1 MDSEMENGV
10 VLKGYHKKLKTMK
23 KKYFVLYNETP
34 HGASRLEY
42 FDSEKKFAQRTE
54 PKRVIHLKNCF
65 NINRRF
71 DTKLKFVVVLSTRE
85 GGFGIVFD
93 SENDLR
99 KWLDQ
104 LLCLQRDN
112 ANITDQ
118 VNSSYDHVW
127 QVTIQKKGIS
137 EKAGI
142 IGSYHCCLTSKSLTF
157 LCIEP
162 NKPQSGANRTPKVEI
177 LLTTIRRC
185 GHASPQC
192 IFYMELG
199 RQSVLGSGEL
209 WMETDDASTSRNMH
223 DMILSAMSAKSESNM
238 NVLNVC
244 QGGRSDIVPEPMR
257 KRSSSANEASK
268 PINVLHKRQ
277 NALDI
282 RSSISPHHYS
292 YGRERCDSL
301 PTRNITC
308 IDSSNQSFI
317 VSSSG
322 IRSNS
327 ISGVRPQPAN
337 RYSTSSPLNTPMRC
351 SESEESSISVD
362 ETDDTGSFSH
372 YRLKCERPT
381 RAYSIGSKI
390 ESSKTRQ
397 RLGYLNDLEK
407 SSIRVRAYSVGSRAK
422 TPYNNGT
429 SFGVVNKDK
438 LQLYTKGSQSN
449 VSIKSSSERGQVGCW
464 KYTSAPLVTADKMS
478 DLMEIDF
485 SKDAATHKVLISNVQ
500 ETNMCNIN
508 NTWKSSINVNNNAM
522 DNNNSL
528 NSSQSFFSGA
538 YLEMKP
544 VGNISYDYNIDN
556 VSNKVEMLKLKNS
569 LSPQLIDDIDIKN
582 SCHNNCNMC
591 NRASGNLNNMMWNK
605 GSINYAKVD
614 HMPHQAEKP
623 NPKLAISTSFGNRQL
638 EAITKVDSKKINM
651 EINDV
656 FGVVPIL
663 PDEKRLIHSISNE
676 DNTHSANDPI
686 DAMKHGEV
694 GYKMLQIKSDSS
706 LLLTKTIQRG
716 VCKKHIERKHR
727 HLENMCSPMAKE
739 SGVTTTSKCNETF
752 ATFESK
758 SKETKNQNSS
768 LRPPSRIS
776 QPELYY
782 ASLDLPQSGMPMSS
796 ICIKQGSCDS
806 STAVNISPVENAYA
820 KIDFDQ
826 SDSSSSSSKICNV

>member
-372 YRLKCERPT
+372 YRLNT
-381 RAYSIGSKI
+381 RASKGIILEENSDDFTIGDLYKI
-390 ESSKTRQ
+390 NGQNENTGNYIPMTPLKPGEIQ
-397 RLGYLNDLEK
+397 NAKKIPKLNCFRSQNMEK
-407 SSIRVRAYSVGSRAK
+407 SSTQYIFPEHAFEKFGKEFDTDSGNHFVSSLKLYILPAMPVRA
-422 TPYNNGT
+422 
-429 SFGVVNKDK
+429 
-438 LQLYTKGSQSN
+438 
-449 VSIKSSSERGQVGCW
+449 I
-464 KYTSAPLVTADKMS
+464 PLK
-478 DLMEIDF
+478 
-485 SKDAATHKVLISNVQ
+485 KK
-500 ETNMCNIN
+500 
-508 NTWKSSINVNNNAM
+508 
-522 DNNNSL
+522 
-528 NSSQSFFSGA
+528 
-538 YLEMKP
+538 
-544 VGNISYDYNIDN
+544 
-556 VSNKVEMLKLKNS
+556 
-569 LSPQLIDDIDIKN
+569 
-582 SCHNNCNMC
+582 
-591 NRASGNLNNMMWNK
+591 
-605 GSINYAKVD
+605 
-614 HMPHQAEKP
+614 
-623 NPKLAISTSFGNRQL
+623 
-638 EAITKVDSKKINM
+638 KKINF
-651 EINDV
+651 N
-656 FGVVPIL
+656 
-663 PDEKRLIHSISNE
+663 
-676 DNTHSANDPI
+676 
-686 DAMKHGEV
+686 
-694 GYKMLQIKSDSS
+694 
-706 LLLTKTIQRG
+706 
-716 VCKKHIERKHR
+716 
-727 HLENMCSPMAKE
+727 
-739 SGVTTTSKCNETF
+739 
-752 ATFESK
+752 
-758 SKETKNQNSS
+758 
-768 LRPPSRIS
+768 
-776 QPELYY
+776 
-782 ASLDLPQSGMPMSS
+782 
-796 ICIKQGSCDS
+796 
-806 STAVNISPVENAYA
+806 
-820 KIDFDQ
+820 
-826 SDSSSSSSKICNV
+826 